1 MRTQKVNGNVYNI
14 LQSLQ
19 RKKPGSY
26 GYRLA
31 ERCLLSE
38 PVVKDNNSWYWCWC
52 KKDVHSVTLPV
63 ADKKGGPSQILRRP
77 ITKLVHN
84 KNNKMNVILR
94 GARWSVVI

>member
-1 MRTQKVNGNVYNI
+1 MPPPRELSKPDAYLKVNGNVYNI

-38 PVVKDNNSWYWCWC
+38 PVVKDNNS
-52 KKDVHSVTLPV
+52 
-63 ADKKGGPSQILRRP
+63 
-77 ITKLVHN
+77 
-84 KNNKMNVILR
+84 
-94 GARWSVVI
+94 